1 MPPKLR
7 SSSLD
12 VSPWKDDASTRSSE
26 SSTGTITPALTSASK
41 WAPQTLRK
49 ASLDSHHSNDYE
61 QESIRSS
68 ISSHTYA
75 PSVSVSR
82 SDSHVG
88 KYKYSSTTALDDAF
102 VTDNDV
108 PTRLELNAA
117 LGADIIPLTT
127 EITSLPCAGI
137 RIAHGRLTGLMAW
150 RFAVQLTD
158 KPKPTATPTHPAF
171 LPHKPAIVTNFIL
184 DTGSL
189 RSLVPPET
197 LYALGYS
204 GKVFPGAE
212 VGLLVQ
218 GVPVT
223 CKVAPNGH
231 AGRLSVQ
238 FMVAASL
245 ALYFDERL
253 MAPVLYY
260 SAHDNHAP
268 SPDYVPTTVPSPPS
282 PPFTLKQLIMSLVHF
297 GHRPN

>member
-1 MPPKLR
+1 MAPKLR
-7 SSSLD
+7 ATSLD
-12 VSPWKDDASTRSSE
+12 VPAWRDDSSTK
-26 SSTGTITPALTSASK
+26 SSTGTITPSLSSASK
-41 WAPQTLRK
+41 WVPQALTQTSDEPRHSDDLEK
-49 ASLDSHHSNDYE
+49 A
-61 QESIRSS
+61 SIRSS
-68 ISSHTYA
+68 TSSHTYA
-75 PSVSVSR
+75 PSVTLSR
-82 SDSHVG
+82 SDSHVR

-102 VTDNDV
+102 VTNDDV

-150 RFAVQLTD
+150 RFAVQL
-158 KPKPTATPTHPAF
+158 PNKPTTASAHPAF
-171 LPHKPAIVTNFIL
+171 IPHKPAIITNFIL

-197 LYALGYS
+197 LYALGFS

-212 VGLLVQ
+212 VRLLVQ

-231 AGRLSVQ
+231 AGRLSAQ

-260 SAHDNHAP
+260 VAHDNHAP
-268 SPDYVPTTVPSPPS
+268 SPGHIPTTVPSPPS
-282 PPFTLKQLIMSLVHF
+282 PPFTLKQLIMSLVHL